1 MPGENELLHQK
12 NRSKN
17 GIPLSKITW
26 KAIIDTAKSLNIED
40 QLINK
45 CL

>member
-12 NRSKN
+12 NRLKN